1 MQLVIAREYGFDS
14 WRQILLEVSRLRDG
28 GEPVEPEGSGLAQTW
43 APDGSPVQFECAVQS
58 NHNVATFIKELVLT
72 LPDGVVLSEIP
83 DSVRVL
89 IPPHQMQYAEIEVD
103 DEYRA
108 EWLKYDLFA
117 HRPTSTQPQSGT
129 FHLAN
134 SPAENAMLKC
144 TVRIASPPPGSN
156 HPPGVASSYV
166 FSLKPGDK
174 VLVTGLLGRSPVKES
189 NAEMVFLGGGAAMGP
204 IRAYISDQLIRAK
217 TTQKISY
224 WYGARNLQELYYA
237 DDLDALEKAHD
248 NFSWQV
254 VCTDPGQKR
263 RNGHQGFVHDLLSS
277 QFLKQHPAPGKCDY
291 YIGGPPPLVDAA
303 IAMLQE
309 FGVGFGR
316 IYTIDFRAPEKAA

>member
-1 MQLVIAREYGFDS
+1 VQLVIAREYGFDS

-28 GEPVEPEGSGLAQTW
+28 GEPIEPEGSGLAQTW

-72 LPDGVVLSEIP
+72 LPDGVVLSEIL

-108 EWLKYDLFA
+108 EWFKYDLFA
-117 HRPTSTQPQSGT
+117 HRSTSTQPQSGT

-156 HPPGVASSYV
+156 HPPGAVSSYV

-204 IRAYISDQLIRAK
+204 K

-248 NFSWQV
+248 NFS
-254 VCTDPGQKR
+254 
-263 RNGHQGFVHDLLSS
+263 
-277 QFLKQHPAPGKCDY
+277 
-291 YIGGPPPLVDAA
+291 
-303 IAMLQE
+303 
-309 FGVGFGR
+309 
-316 IYTIDFRAPEKAA
+316 